1 MEIKQKFTVFLRSKS
16 FQFLLVAFVILALL
30 PVLIPDSFFLYL
42 LTMVCIFATYAT
54 SWNFLA
60 NSGQGSLGHAAFLGL
75 GGFSSAIIGTRI
87 TTALMGLLGA
97 TQMPIGVLSV
107 VIQVLVL
114 LIGGL
119 FSAGVGLLIGLACV
133 RLKAW
138 YLAMVTFGF
147 SVIASTLSNQFDPF
161 TNGINGFAPTTLV
174 PTGFPFYI
182 LVISFTAASVLSM
195 YLLMKTR
202 MGLAFRA
209 IHGNEA
215 EARMIGINTAKY
227 KLIAF
232 VISTFFAGIA
242 GGLYVYFIRFVDNS
256 IFSPANSFLP
266 LIMSVI
272 GGLGT
277 VGGPIIGS
285 VFMVSIEQTLRMPS
299 VANAFHESLGSYF
312 PGISNVGSPISFLL
326 IGIFLVVLVIFAPKG
341 LISLFQKIYKLLST
355 ETHEK
360 AEEKKKPKESVS
372 LFKKIYKQL
381 GEIKLQKKE
390 K

>member
-1 MEIKQKFTVFLRSKS
+1 MDIKKTFTVLLHNRT
-16 FQFLLVAFVILALL
+16 FQLLLIGSVILALL
-30 PVLIPDSFFLYL
+30 PILITDTFFLYV
-42 LTMVCIFATYAT
+42 LTLICIYAIYAA

-75 GGFSSAIIGTRI
+75 GGFASALIGNSIAMSLIR
-87 TTALMGLLGA
+87 LLDTSG
-97 TQMPIGVLSV
+97 MPIGALSV
-107 VIQVLVL
+107 TIQVLVL

-119 FSAGVGLLIGLACV
+119 FSAGIGLLIGLACV

-147 SVIASTLSNQFDPF
+147 SVIAHTLSSQFDII
-161 TNGINGFAPTTLV
+161 TNGVNGFAPTTLV
-174 PTGFPFYI
+174 PRGFPFYV
-182 LVISFTAASVLSM
+182 LVVFFLVSSISIM
-195 YLLMKTR
+195 YLIMKSR

-215 EARMIGINTAKY
+215 EAKMVGINTAKY

-242 GGLYVYFIRFVDNS
+242 GGLNVYFLRFVDNS
-256 IFSPANSFLP
+256 IFAPANSFLP

-277 VGGPIIGS
+277 VAGPVIGA
-285 VFMVSIEQTLRMPS
+285 VFWVSIQQILALPNVVGPVQAS
-299 VANAFHESLGSYF
+299 IGQFF
-312 PGISNVGSPISFLL
+312 PGISNVGPPISL
-326 IGIFLVVLVIFAPKG
+326 IAIGVILVVIVIFEPKG
-341 LISLFQKIYKLLST
+341 LISLFRKIYKRLGIESN
-355 ETHEK
+355 
-360 AEEKKKPKESVS
+360 KKVEV
-372 LFKKIYKQL
+372 
-381 GEIKLQKKE
+381 KE

>member
-1 MEIKQKFTVFLRSKS
+1 MQLKHTLTTFLRSKG
-16 FQFLLVAFVILALL
+16 FQLLLATFAILALM
-30 PVLIPDSFFLYL
+30 PIFIADSFFLYV
-42 LTMVCIFATYAT
+42 LTLIFVFAIYAA

-60 NSGQGSLGHAAFLGL
+60 NSGQGSLGHAVFLGI
-75 GGFSSAIIGTRI
+75 GGFSSAIIGGEI
-87 TTALMGLLGA
+87 SSAMIGLLGL
-97 TQMPIGVLSV
+97 TRMPIGVLSV
-107 VIQVLVL
+107 VVQVLVL

-119 FSAGVGLLIGLACV
+119 VSAGIGLLIGLACV

-147 SVIASTLSNQFDPF
+147 SVIANSLSSQFDAF

-174 PTGFPFYI
+174 PGGVPFYI
-182 LVISFTAASVLSM
+182 LVISFAVTSIATM
-195 YLLMKTR
+195 YLIMKSR

-227 KLIAF
+227 KLLAF

-242 GGLYVYFIRFVDNS
+242 GGLYAYFLRFVDNS

-277 VGGPIIGS
+277 VTGPIIGS
-285 VFMVSIEQTLRMPS
+285 IFLVSVQQILADRTVVEYLRI
-299 VANAFHESLGSYF
+299 SLGSYF
-312 PGISNVGSPISFLL
+312 PGVSNVGPPLSFLF
-326 IGIFLVVLVIFAPKG
+326 IGVILVVIVIFAPKG
-341 LISLFQKIYKLLST
+341 LTSLFQKLYNYLNK
-355 ETHEK
+355 EGQNKEGK
-360 AEEKKKPKESVS
+360 AS
-372 LFKKIYKQL
+372 
-381 GEIKLQKKE
+381 
-390 K
+390 

>member
-1 MEIKQKFTVFLRSKS
+1 MEVKQKLAVFLHSKA
-16 FQFLLVAFVILALL
+16 FQFLLVGFAVLALL
-30 PVLIPDSFFLYL
+30 PVLIGDSFFLYI
-42 LTMVCIFATYAT
+42 LTMICVFAIYAS

-75 GGFSSAIIGTRI
+75 GGFSSAIIGNRI
-87 TTALMGLLGA
+87 ATALMALSGA
-97 TQMPIGVLSV
+97 TLMPIGAASV
-107 VIQVLVL
+107 AIQVFVL
-114 LIGGL
+114 LVGGL
-119 FSAGVGLLIGLACV
+119 FSAGIGLLIGLACV

-147 SVIASTLSNQFDPF
+147 SVIASTLSSQFDPL
-161 TNGINGFAPTTLV
+161 TNGINGLAATTLV
-174 PTGFPFYI
+174 PRGFPFYI
-182 LVISFTAASVLSM
+182 LVLSFAAASIMSM

-242 GGLYVYFIRFVDNS
+242 GGLYVYFIRLVDNT

-285 VFMVSIEQTLRMPS
+285 VFMVSIEQILRLPG
-299 VANAFHESLGSYF
+299 VRDAFQVSLGSYF
-312 PGISNVGSPISFLL
+312 PSISNVGSPISLLL
-326 IGIFLVVLVIFAPKG
+326 IGVFLVVIVIFAPKG
-341 LISLFQKIYKLLST
+341 LISLFRKLYNYLNT
-355 ETHEK
+355 ETKNKEV
-360 AEEKKKPKESVS
+360 KPK
-372 LFKKIYKQL
+372 
-381 GEIKLQKKE
+381 
-390 K
+390 

>member
-1 MEIKQKFTVFLRSKS
+1 MDIKQKLTVFLHSKA
-16 FQFLLVAFVILALL
+16 FQLLLVAFAVLALL
-30 PVLIPDSFFLYL
+30 PLLITDSFFLYV
-42 LTMVCIFATYAT
+42 LTMICVFAIYAA

-75 GGFSSAIIGTRI
+75 GGFASAIIGSRISTGLIGVLGVTR
-87 TTALMGLLGA
+87 
-97 TQMPIGVLSV
+97 MPIGVLSV
-107 VIQVLVL
+107 VIQVSVL

-119 FSAGVGLLIGLACV
+119 FSAGIGLLIGLACV

-147 SVIASTLSNQFDPF
+147 SVIASTLSSQFDPL

-195 YLLMKTR
+195 YLIMKTR

-285 VFMVSIEQTLRMPS
+285 VFMVSIEQILRLPS
-299 VANAFHESLGSYF
+299 VADAFHASLGSYF
-312 PGISNVGSPISFLL
+312 PGISNVGSPISLLL
-326 IGIFLVVLVIFAPKG
+326 IGVFLVVIVIFAPKG
-341 LISLFQKIYKLLST
+341 LTSLFRKLYNYLNT
-355 ETHEK
+355 DTKNKEV
-360 AEEKKKPKESVS
+360 KPK
-372 LFKKIYKQL
+372 
-381 GEIKLQKKE
+381 
-390 K
+390 